1 MFDEGG
7 ASAEANCYQL
17 HNKFLVGTIKSG
29 MVIIDQ
35 NKAHQRILYEDLLK
49 NITVKESVSQ
59 QLLFPLR
66 FDFSKK
72 EIHLLLQLKETLEN
86 TGFIFDAVDDDTL
99 EITGLPMGMGE
110 NESHRVLEQ
119 LLADVEREVPGAG
132 FSQVD
137 LLARSM
143 AGSMAIRNGEK
154 LDAASCEYLLNKL
167 FACKEPMLSPFN
179 RPTFVTISVEEL
191 ERKFET
197 R

>member
-1 MFDEGG
+1 
-7 ASAEANCYQL
+7 
-17 HNKFLVGTIKSG
+17 
-29 MVIIDQ
+29 
-35 NKAHQRILYEDLLK
+35 
-49 NITVKESVSQ
+49 
-59 QLLFPLR
+59 
-66 FDFSKK
+66 
-72 EIHLLLQLKETLEN
+72 
-86 TGFIFDAVDDDTL
+86 
-99 EITGLPMGMGE
+99 
-110 NESHRVLEQ
+110 ESHRVLEQ